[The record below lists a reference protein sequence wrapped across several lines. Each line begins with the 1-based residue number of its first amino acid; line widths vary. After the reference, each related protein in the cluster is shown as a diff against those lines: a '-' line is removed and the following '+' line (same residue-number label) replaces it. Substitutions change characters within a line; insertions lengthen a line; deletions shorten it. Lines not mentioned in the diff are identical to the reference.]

1 MGVVFIGSQLIGHN
15 CLKAMLDLGVNVD
28 SVFTFKPDPH
38 ENWIASVDS
47 LAEKNNIPLFYNE
60 DLTENI
66 IKKINPEMILVVG
79 YRKIFPN
86 EIIHIPKYGVIGLH
100 ASLLPHLRGQ
110 APLNWAILNGDSK
123 AGITMFKMDDGIDTG
138 NIVGQKEIN
147 IEITT
152 DIIELKEKISDLAVQ
167 LVNEYVPLIL
177 KGQAKL
183 LRQPASGTYGCAR
196 IPEDGKIDWSRKT
209 IDIYN
214 LIRGQEPTYASFTF
228 LNSKKLYIKK
238 AELVDDSRKYYG
250 TCGQVG
256 MTFKDGSVLIVTG
269 DGVIKITRVN
279 FENEGEGEAKTILK
293 SSKIR
298 LG

>member
-1 MGVVFIGSQLIGHN
+1 LGVVFIGSQSIGHN
-15 CLKAMLDLGVNVD
+15 CLKAILDLGVKVD
-28 SVFTFKPDPH
+28 SVFSFKPDPH
-38 ENWIASVDS
+38 ENWSVSVDS
-47 LAEKNNIPLFYNE
+47 LAKKKNIPLFYPE
-60 DLTENI
+60 DLTVNT

-86 EIIHIPKYGVIGLH
+86 EIINIPKYGIMGLH

-110 APLNWAILNGDSK
+110 APLNWAIINGDSK
-123 AGITMFKMDDGIDTG
+123 AGITMFKMDGGIDTG

-167 LVNEYVPLIL
+167 LVNEYVPIIL

-183 LRQPASGTYGCAR
+183 LPQPSSGTYGCAR
-196 IPEDGKIDWSRKT
+196 IPEDGKIDWTRKT

-228 LNSKKLYIKK
+228 LDSKKIYIKK
-238 AELVDDSRKYYG
+238 AELVDDSRKYFG

-256 MTFKDGSVLIVTG
+256 MTFKDGSALIVTG
-269 DGVIKITRVN
+269 DGVIKIIRVN
-279 FENEGEGEAKTILK
+279 LENEVEVEAKTLLK